1 MAQGEPAPMDRY
13 SHLRASMVSGLL
25 GLKKVA
31 RIALQKFKSR
41 EVYCSLRVATTRA
54 AGGVWIDSLSTVIW
68 QHHRI
73 APSRTW

>member
-31 RIALQKFKSR
+31 RIALQNSNR
-41 EVYCSLRVATTRA
+41 ERSSLRGSHHKGR
-54 AGGVWIDSLSTVIW
+54 GRGVD
-68 QHHRI
+68 
-73 APSRTW
+73 